1 MVALIS
7 SSQSSH
13 LQIEIQRQAASR
25 SGIVNMQAPVYRL
38 AIVWMWCYCM
48 PQIADILQSLI
59 FIRDNYH
66 YDTCLWHIND
76 RIVLLPPQKVTS
88 LFPMLRLLRADITHE
103 WTELEVR
110 CPDWQHEGM
119 FAGSPC
125 MCEGMLIPLTSGQRL
140 VAILT
145 YNSCIM
151 GSVLNSN
158 LLGNSLMSAM
168 AFL

>member
-1 MVALIS
+1 MPGLIS

-13 LQIEIQRQAASR
+13 CQIEIQQQAASR

-76 RIVLLPPQKVTS
+76 RIVLLPPQNVTS
-88 LFPMLRLLRADITHE
+88 LFPMLRLLRADITQNSDA
-103 WTELEVR
+103 R
-110 CPDWQHEGM
+110 I
-119 FAGSPC
+119 GSMRECLLDHPVC
-125 MCEGMLIPLTSGQRL
+125 VKACWYPWPVVKGWWLYWRII
-140 VAILT
+140 VV
-145 YNSCIM
+145 M
-151 GSVLNSN
+151 GSVFSSN

>member
-1 MVALIS
+1 
-7 SSQSSH
+7 
-13 LQIEIQRQAASR
+13 
-25 SGIVNMQAPVYRL
+25 
-38 AIVWMWCYCM
+38 
-48 PQIADILQSLI
+48 
-59 FIRDNYH
+59 
-66 YDTCLWHIND
+66 
-76 RIVLLPPQKVTS
+76 
-88 LFPMLRLLRADITHE
+88 
-103 WTELEVR
+103 
-110 CPDWQHEGM
+110 
-119 FAGSPC
+119 